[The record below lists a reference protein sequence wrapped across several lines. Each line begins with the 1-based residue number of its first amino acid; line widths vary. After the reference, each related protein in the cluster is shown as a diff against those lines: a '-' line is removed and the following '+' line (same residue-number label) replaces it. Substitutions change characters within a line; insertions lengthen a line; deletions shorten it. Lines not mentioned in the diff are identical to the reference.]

1 MAKRAKRSP
10 SAPRVADAIRE
21 GILRGAHPAGVKLRQ
36 EELAASLGCSVI
48 PLREALH
55 TLHGA
60 YNLISRLYHQIEAFG
75 DGSI

>member
-1 MAKRAKRSP
+1 MLGHVRDDP
-10 SAPRVADAIRE
+10 GFVSAWILASADRTSVAALVEMQSAED
-21 GILRGAHPAGVKLRQ
+21 RQ
-36 EELAASLGCSVI
+36 RLEELPEV
-48 PLREALH
+48 REALH